1 MRTTA
6 RAPVQPGSGPPRK
19 VRRTSADGSVV
30 VVGSLA
36 VNRVKV
42 TQQLAQLLL
51 DDASAV
57 ETELVTDA
65 KFERAFIEY
74 TQLLGNLPTALHR
87 EWSTKHNVLQA
98 LNGLQGQNIGHVFS
112 GIQTTAGYALYLAI
126 LKDQSNGNRRKPSD
140 AQVATTWNRRVEAM
154 LSGAGSEAE
163 REAIR
168 LKYGFV
174 SAGQVYRHKERL
186 AVRVD
191 QTAKADSL
199 NVGGRMMDLCQS
211 IKESRA
217 PVGAMDPSGALP
229 SSYAPGV
236 GTAMQTER
244 RPSALVAVRPAQPAS
259 LSTLS
264 LEELKNTCFLCALNS
279 DRWLEECQI
288 QVVNGGVVGK
298 HYTNGH
304 GRTKKKV
311 RCDWFAE
318 LEGTPAEKK
327 AKIDAASRARE
338 LALQARRRKDK
349 HAASDSALVSSRC
362 SFSLHGLDEIGSFVV

>member
-19 VRRTSADGSVV
+19 VQRTSADGSVV

-36 VNRVKV
+36 VNRGKV

-112 GIQTTAGYALYLAI
+112 GIQTAAGYALYLAI

-174 SAGQVYRHKERL
+174 STGQVYRHSERL

-199 NVGGRMMDLCQS
+199 NAGGRMMDLCQS

-217 PVGAMDPSGALP
+217 PVGAMDPSSALP
-229 SSYAPGV
+229 SSYTPGV

-244 RPSALVAVRPAQPAS
+244 RPSALGVPRPAQPAS
-259 LSTLS
+259 PKTLS
-264 LEELKNTCFLCALNS
+264 VEELKNTCFLCVHNRDLLECHIRDSATPSRPYLNGHTKQAHGRLKCS
-279 DRWLEECQI
+279 WFEDHFVGSEEEKEAR
-288 QVVNGGVVGK
+288 VVG
-298 HYTNGH
+298 
-304 GRTKKKV
+304 
-311 RCDWFAE
+311 
-318 LEGTPAEKK
+318 
-327 AKIDAASRARE
+327 AASEKRNAVRAR
-338 LALQARRRKDK
+338 QRKDK
-349 HAASDSALVSSRC
+349 LEESTLVRTHSP
-362 SFSLHGLDEIGSFVV
+362 SLYRPMDARFA